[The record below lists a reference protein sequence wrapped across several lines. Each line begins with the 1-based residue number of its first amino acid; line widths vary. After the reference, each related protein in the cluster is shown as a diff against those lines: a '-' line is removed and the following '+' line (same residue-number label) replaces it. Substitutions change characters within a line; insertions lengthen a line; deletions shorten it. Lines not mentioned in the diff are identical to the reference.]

1 MFPRLLLIAGLAGF
15 AGYAGDSAH
24 AAITVPAKKGEP
36 KKPKHEPKKP
46 KEEPKKEPKK
56 EEGKGPVA
64 APGSKGK
71 TAPKKDSLKKY
82 DDVVTKEAKTQPGVF
97 AVHRIDDKVLFEIP
111 ADKLGKLMMFR
122 AEVARGPS
130 GTSFNGMALGTKFI
144 RFERREN
151 KIQVIEAAFDKRSRA
166 DTQAAVEAS
175 ATEPIIASFN
185 VEAEGKDRSAVI
197 TATNVLMQDLLDVGA
212 KRAGGFGGMIDSER
226 SYLQEVKAFPTNIE
240 ARAMLTLRGGGG
252 GGRMSPDGPALPSLG
267 GSRTSTVLVH
277 YSLFAL
283 PDEPMMPRFF
293 DPRVGYFTEG
303 YADYSSPKTW
313 VTEKELIARFR
324 LEKKDPKADVSEPVK
339 PITFYLSPEIP
350 EKYREAMRKGVED
363 WKPAFEAAGFKNAI
377 VCKDPPSRTED
388 PNWDPEDARYSVIRW
403 VAEPVANAMGPHVHD
418 PRSGEIISAH
428 IIFWHDILKIVQLW
442 YFVQCS
448 AVDERAKKLPLP
460 DELTCELIR
469 YVTAHEVG
477 HTLGLRHNHRA
488 SQAFSV
494 KELRDPEF
502 AAKHGPVASIM
513 SYGRFNYVAQP
524 EDKVD
529 PKDLIPKIAPYDV
542 FAIEWGY
549 KPIPTASS
557 PEAEKPTLDEWAG
570 KQVKE
575 PFLRF
580 GGEDGPSM
588 VDPTVLTE
596 NIGSDPVKATE
607 LGLKNMDRVLG
618 HLIDATTVPGE
629 DFEVLEEAY
638 SAIMMHRRNWF
649 SAVAKQ
655 IGGVKESRTLAGP
668 GRGQQFSRV
677 PVEKQKEAVKFL
689 VEKCFTTPKNLLNP
703 EVVNQFKFT
712 GVASDVM
719 GMQRSVL
726 SGLLSANRL
735 NRLLDAE
742 VIDPDNAFP
751 VSELVAAVQAGVWSE
766 LTADAPKTD
775 PLRRNLQ
782 RAYIEILK
790 KEFESPPEGGL
801 NVGRLP
807 RGLQIF
813 DLGPSRSAELRAVAR
828 ISLRDLARQIEAA
841 LPKTKDAAT
850 KAHLQDSLAE
860 ITDVLENGGS
870 RKKASSE

>member
-1 MFPRLLLIAGLAGF
+1 MFARLLLIAALAGLTGYSGGLAQD
-15 AGYAGDSAH
+15 A
-24 AAITVPAKKGEP
+24 PKKDPPKKEEP
-36 KKPKHEPKKP
+36 KKPKDEPKKP
-46 KEEPKKEPKK
+46 KEEPKKESA
-56 EEGKGPVA
+56 KGPVS
-64 APGSKGK
+64 APGEKGK
-71 TAPKKDSLKKY
+71 AAPKKDSLKKY
-82 DDVVTKEAKTQPGVF
+82 DDVITKDAKTQPGVF
-97 AVHRIDDKVLFEIP
+97 AVHKIDEKVYFEIP
-111 ADKLGKLMMFR
+111 ADRLGKLMMFR
-122 AEVARGPS
+122 AEVAKGPS
-130 GTSFNGMALGTKFI
+130 GTSHNGMALGTKFV
-144 RFERREN
+144 RFERRDN
-151 KIQVIEAAFDKRSRA
+151 KIQVFEAAFDKRSRA

-197 TATNVLMQDLLDVGA
+197 TVTGLFMQDMLDVGA

-252 GGRMSPDGPALPSLG
+252 GMSAVGPSGPIMLG
-267 GSRTSTVLVH
+267 SGSSRTSTVLVH
-277 YSLFAL
+277 YSLFGL

-313 VTEKELIARFR
+313 VTEKELITRFR
-324 LEKKDPKADVSEPVK
+324 LEKKDTKADVSEPVK

-350 EKYREAMRKGVED
+350 EKYREAMKKGVED

-377 VCKDPPSRTED
+377 VCKDPPTRTED
-388 PNWDPEDARYSVIRW
+388 PNWDPEDARHSVIRW

-428 IIFWHDILKIVQLW
+428 VIFWHDILKIVQLW

-448 AVDERAKKLPLP
+448 AVDDRAQKLPLP

-488 SQAFSV
+488 SQAYSV
-494 KELRDPEF
+494 EQLRDPKF
-502 AAKHGPVASIM
+502 LDKHGSVASIM

-529 PKDLIPKIAPYDV
+529 PKNLIPKIAPYDV

-596 NIGSDPVKATE
+596 NIGNDPVKATAM
-607 LGLKNMDRVLG
+607 GLKNMNRVLG
-618 HLIDATTVPGE
+618 YLLDATTVPGE

-649 SAVAKQ
+649 NAVAKQ
-655 IGGVKESRTLAGP
+655 VGGVKESRTLAGP

-689 VEKCFTTPKNLLNP
+689 VENCFTTPKNLLNP
-703 EVVNQFKFT
+703 EVVNQFKFS

-719 GMQRSVL
+719 GLQRSVL
-726 SGLLSANRL
+726 SGLLSASRL

-742 VIDPDNAFP
+742 VVDPEHAYP
-751 VSELVAAVQAGVWSE
+751 VSELVSAVQSGVWSE
-766 LTADAPKTD
+766 LSADAPKTD

-782 RAYIEILK
+782 RAYVEILK
-790 KEFESPPEGGL
+790 KEFEAPAEGGL
-801 NVGRLP
+801 NIGRMP
-807 RGLQIF
+807 RGMILDF
-813 DLGPSRSAELRAVAR
+813 GPSRSAELRAVAR
-828 ISLRDLARQIEAA
+828 ISLRDLAKQIEAA
-841 LPKTKDAAT
+841 LPKTKDSAT

-860 ITDVLENGGS
+860 ITDVLENGGK
-870 RKKASSE
+870 KKASE